1 MAIYLEFIT
10 VVVRKDAIDQRF
22 PHGLAGFEK
31 LFRKKTY
38 TSDEHLA
45 GVGFM
50 GPPDVKRFV
59 ETLESMGLT
68 FLEDGECR
76 DLAVVDRW
84 VGPTAP
90 CPWLEEGAWEDAGRI
105 CWLAGTE
112 PGEVSIPPALIDAGW
127 FGDPAQGDRPTP
139 PGAGPGVGGQT

>member
-10 VVVRKDAIDQRF
+10 VVVRKDAIEQRF

-31 LFRKKTY
+31 LFRGPTF
-38 TSDEHLA
+38 TSDEHLV

-59 ETLESMGLT
+59 DQLERMHLT

-76 DLAVVDRW
+76 DLAVVDRL
-84 VGPTAP
+84 GGATAP
-90 CPWLEEGAWEDAGRI
+90 CRWLEVDSWEGLDRI

-112 PGEVSIPPALIDAGW
+112 PGEVSIPQALIDAGW
-127 FGDPAQGDRPTP
+127 RAA
-139 PGAGPGVGGQT
+139 PGKGSGSGPRGPGVGGAP